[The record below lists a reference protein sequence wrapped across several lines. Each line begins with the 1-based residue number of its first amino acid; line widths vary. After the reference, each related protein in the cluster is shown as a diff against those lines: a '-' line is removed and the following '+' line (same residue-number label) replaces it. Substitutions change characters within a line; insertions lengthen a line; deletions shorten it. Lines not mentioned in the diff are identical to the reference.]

1 MMPRCTL
8 PGPPLLLALAVAVG
22 AGAACARAQAPL
34 ADWLL
39 APSGL
44 AAPRCAPRAVCRT
57 AKPDSSAASGAAPLG
72 GGSSVPPVS
81 TSALRGRRASRCR
94 KREALVVCLRTSS
107 LAPWSSGALA
117 GLALSNGL
125 VTRVFVTNASGAA
138 VFATYDLLILL
149 DSPDG
154 ESLLRGL
161 SPDSLATRR
170 VRRAARRATRE
181 TARLPIHKGVS
192 ICVKSDHKRESQVFG
207 HPFVILRS
215 LPLLCP

>member
-8 PGPPLLLALAVAVG
+8 PGPPLLLALAVAV
-22 AGAACARAQAPL
+22 AVGAACARAQAPP

-39 APSGL
+39 APSGS
-44 AAPRCAPRAVCRT
+44 AAP
-57 AKPDSSAASGAAPLG
+57 
-72 GGSSVPPVS
+72 
-81 TSALRGRRASRCR
+81 
-94 KREALVVCLRTSS
+94 SS

-138 VFATYDLLILL
+138 VFATYDLVNLL

-161 SPDSLATRR
+161 SPEATLVCAGCAAPRGAQPGR
-170 VRRAARRATRE
+170 LRACRFTRGFLS
-181 TARLPIHKGVS
+181 A
-192 ICVKSDHKRESQVFG
+192 
-207 HPFVILRS
+207 
-215 LPLLCP
+215 